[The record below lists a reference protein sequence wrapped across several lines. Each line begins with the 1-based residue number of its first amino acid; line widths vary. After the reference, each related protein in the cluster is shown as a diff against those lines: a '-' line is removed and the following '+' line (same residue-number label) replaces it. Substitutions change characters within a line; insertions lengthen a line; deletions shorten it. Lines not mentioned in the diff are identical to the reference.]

1 MAKPT
6 VPYIVRICTLFS
18 TPSKNDIGSVRL
30 LFFCFNSVWTTTFAT
45 AYILWLVDGAVHL
58 LASIASSIAWLFVN
72 TALWVRVH
80 FLHPALPPILIIVRH
95 LPLTTQAVA
104 SGFMQH
110 TRRGGNCAGVPTI
123 SRFVSDR
130 LPPPPSWSALTST
143 TLHHHSCRQSLTVEA
158 LGWTELGL
166 SALTLLATC
175 FWSRMGRRRR
185 SLVSDSRRL
194 V

>member
-18 TPSKNDIGSVRL
+18 TPSKNNIGSVRL

-110 TRRGGNCAGVPTI
+110 TRRGGNCAGVP
-123 SRFVSDR
+123 
-130 LPPPPSWSALTST
+130 PSHGS
-143 TLHHHSCRQSLTVEA
+143 
-158 LGWTELGL
+158 
-166 SALTLLATC
+166 LATA
-175 FWSRMGRRRR
+175 SLPLRRGQHLHLPLFITTAVDNR
-185 SLVSDSRRL
+185 
-194 V
+194 

>member
-1 MAKPT
+1 M
-6 VPYIVRICTLFS
+6 
-18 TPSKNDIGSVRL
+18 
-30 LFFCFNSVWTTTFAT
+30 FCT

-58 LASIASSIAWLFVN
+58 LASIASSIAWLLVN
-72 TALWVRVH
+72 TALWVN
-80 FLHPALPPILIIVRH
+80 LPSPFSYIYVPNFI
-95 LPLTTQAVA
+95 LPLFRAFLQAVA
-104 SGFMQH
+104 SGLMQH

-130 LPPPPSWSALTST
+130 LPPPSSWPELTHNNSNPT
-143 TLHHHSCRQSLTVEA
+143 RHHSCRQSLTVEA

-175 FWSRMGRRRR
+175 FWARVGRKRR
-185 SLVSDSRRL
+185 SFVSDSRRL